1 MLLPNSNLFTIT
13 INKKGEIIESAD
25 NIVGNISSYIAPM
38 FKYDFLNR
46 IAMISNGAKEDFNT
60 VLYDT
65 KEIPVIAS
73 TKGLLDKI
81 VITFVK
87 LSLTGYLINPIA
99 FVELDYKNSF
109 ILSTE
114 IDGKNER
121 LMESIEFFTKSNKYD
136 LVIYPEHVISFISFT
151 RNVRNEYERY
161 FQMYI
166 KGELRWGSLMLFSL
180 SSTSDHIL
188 FGAISDITDHIES
201 QIPIIKKSFRDPLT
215 NTLPKDS
222 IIQYVNDYISI
233 YNDTQ
238 AALIILDVDYF
249 KQINDTYGHSFG
261 DTILKQI
268 VNVIKSQ
275 LNEYPGAQIGR
286 YGGDEFLIFIP
297 NVTSYVEVKDLASKI
312 RHEVIKIYYDEIKS
326 FSVTISQGIARYPLD
341 GKNFEELIKKADKAL
356 YRGKMK
362 GRDCYVIYDEMKCG
376 DIDPTGAALNLSDI
390 QKKLKL
396 STSTENDV
404 ASIIF
409 NMSIEPNMDDSINRA
424 LTEYATLL
432 KLDRII
438 VRYKGH
444 EFIYGNDRYPI
455 VEGYTS
461 EAINNYKDYFVNGE
475 LRENN
480 TNILSHKNKA
490 FKQLLIDFGILA
502 FDMYRITDENDNFEG
517 FISYEMCGSKRT
529 FIQSDIEAFKNLK
542 NFIIVYMDK
551 YIN

>member
-13 INKKGEIIESAD
+13 INKKGEIIESKD
-25 NIVGNISSYIAPM
+25 NIIGDFSSYIAPM

-46 IAMISNGAKEDFNT
+46 IAILNDGDEEDFNT
-60 VLYDT
+60 VLYDEI
-65 KEIPVIAS
+65 EIPVIAS
-73 TKGLLDKI
+73 AKGIEDHI
-81 VITFVK
+81 IITFFKVG
-87 LSLTGYLINPIA
+87 LTGYLKNPIG

-121 LMESIEFFTKSNKYD
+121 LMEPIDFFTKPNKYN
-136 LVIYPEHVISFISFT
+136 LVIYPEHVISFISFA
-151 RNVRNEYERY
+151 RNIQNEYERY
-161 FQMYI
+161 FQMYVNG
-166 KGELRWGSLMLFSL
+166 KLRWVSLIFFTK
-180 SSTSDHIL
+180 SSTSNHIL
-188 FGAISDITDHIES
+188 YFVISDITDHIES
-201 QIPIIKKSFRDPLT
+201 QIPIIKKSFKDPLT

-238 AALIILDVDYF
+238 SALIILDVDYF

-268 VNVIKSQ
+268 VDVIKGQ
-275 LNEYPGAQIGR
+275 LDLYPGAQIGR

-297 NVTSYVEVKDLASKI
+297 NVTSYVEIKDLAAKI
-312 RHEVIKIYYDEIKS
+312 RQEVIKIYYDEIKS

-376 DIDPTGAALNLSDI
+376 NIDPTGSAINLSDI
-390 QKKLKL
+390 QEKLKV
-396 STSTENDV
+396 STKNANGA
-404 ASIIF
+404 ASILF
-409 NMSIEPNMDDSINRA
+409 NMIINPNIEESIKMA
-424 LTEYATLL
+424 LSEYATLL
-432 KLDRII
+432 RLDRII
-438 VRYKGH
+438 VRYKGF
-444 EFIYGNDRYPI
+444 EFIYGDDRYPI
-455 VEGYTS
+455 KEGYTC

-475 LRENN
+475 LKENN

-502 FDMYRITDENDNFEG
+502 FDMYRIVDEDDNFKG
-517 FISYEMCGSKRT
+517 FISFEMCGSKHT
-529 FIQSDIEAFKNLK
+529 FVSDEIEAFKNFK